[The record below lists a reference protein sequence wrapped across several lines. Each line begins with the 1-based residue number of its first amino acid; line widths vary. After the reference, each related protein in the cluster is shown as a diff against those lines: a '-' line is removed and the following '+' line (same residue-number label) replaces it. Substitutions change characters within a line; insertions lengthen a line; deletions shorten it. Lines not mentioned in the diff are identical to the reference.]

1 MAASTSTQALSDLQS
16 FQSGMTKPDQA
27 YQQAGQQLGVPAAQ
41 QQVQGLR
48 GAINSTTS
56 LLQQVAPSVM
66 GRTQNSLVTSA
77 QAGRQIQNEQAPIQ
91 TDLARENQ
99 DYTGASQDYNTLL
112 NQANTQAGANL
123 QGQQGQLSYL
133 QQLYQTL
140 SGNEQKAQDFAEQ
153 QRQFNADQAYK
164 QQALKASSAASAGA
178 SGVSLGGS
186 SSGANGT
193 LGRDASGGYKIT
205 NSSGA
210 PITLGQY
217 AAANGL
223 GIAQISQLLMQSGNP
238 NDQKI
243 AASINS
249 NKYTSTQLRQMF
261 PQALGGSY

>member
-16 FQSGMTKPDQA
+16 FQSGMTKPTDA
-27 YQQAGQQLGVPAAQ
+27 YQQAGQQLGVPAAR

-164 QQALKASSAASAGA
+164 QQALRASSAGSAGA
-178 SGVSLGGS
+178 SPTFGGGA
-186 SSGANGT
+186 SSGAGS

-205 NSSGA
+205 NAAGA